1 MASQIT
7 RNNHYVPQWYQR
19 GFLPKGQHKLHVLNM
34 SPIIEVHGK
43 PAIPSKELEFKGPKQ
58 SFQAFDLYTT
68 SFGEKLND
76 EVERF
81 LFGAI
86 DTNGALAV
94 RAWIAGD
101 GVQMHTRFQDFFS
114 YLDAQKLRTPKGLDW
129 ILSQYRGLSQLD
141 LMLEM
146 QQLRTMH
153 ATMWT
158 ECVREIVSARKS
170 AVKFLVSDHPV
181 TVYHGDL
188 SPDSPECQYP
198 ADPGIELVG
207 SQTLFPLDS
216 NHCLI
221 LTNLEH
227 AENPHSGASLARR
240 ANARFRGPSLAR
252 TDALIR
258 KRDLSEDDVN
268 AINRILKSRA
278 RQYVA
283 ASNPDWLYPERLSTA
298 PWKELGKVLHP
309 GRDLWKFG
317 GEIFIGYEDGTTE
330 YRDKF
335 GRTTS
340 HAHLAKKKPE
350 GKLEATSECGCGSGL
365 SYSQCCELLPPQNRP
380 RWDVYSIRERN
391 LILCRAARDI
401 LGLNKGASWDDVR
414 RNLTDEQVRRL
425 HEVFASLWPR
435 DTQIA
440 ELLPR
445 PQTTRSRGV
454 LMGLVDPR
462 TLPYSGLALLPYLD
476 ELVLVHPFINGGG
489 IKPEYSPLHSPAKFK
504 EETLRNVFLLFLLED
519 DIARGRVHLVP
530 DPIDF
535 DPGFRDE
542 IMAIA
547 EASREK
553 TAMGSADRWMME
565 LIFKDLEFQTVKR
578 LPEERQKSYLHSKMP
593 DMSKEEIQAV
603 YDHWQRE
610 LHKDNFALLQ
620 PPPDGEGNGSFHLQK
635 GFGRETG
642 LFMAAMTGS
651 IILVE
656 SEMQWR
662 RLHVSDRGNSLKQ
675 DPQWTAALKRL
686 PEAQAYV
693 PKNSYGHITDPANAD
708 AVRAL
713 LRDISVARWK
723 EDDKAAESVA
733 KRLDAVL
740 SANGPAVSDLVLSLI
755 PSLPIGGFQR
765 KDVSRML
772 ITFGRPADTRPAP
785 LALFLKKMWLDE
797 EKSEQEPTVT

>member
-1 MASQIT
+1 MADQIT

-19 GFLPKGQHKLHVLNM
+19 GFLPKEQHKLHVLNM
-34 SPIIEVHGK
+34 SPAIRSPEIEY
-43 PAIPSKELEFKGPKQ
+43 KGPKR

-86 DTNGALAV
+86 DTNGALAI
-94 RAWIAGD
+94 RAWINGD
-101 GVQMHTRFQDFFS
+101 EVQMHTRFQDFFS

-129 ILSQYRGLSQLD
+129 ILRQYKGLSQLN
-141 LMLEM
+141 LMVEM
-146 QQLRTMH
+146 QRLRTMH

-158 ECVREIVSARKS
+158 ECVREIVSAKRS
-170 AVKFLVSDHPV
+170 NVKFLISDHPV

-188 SPDSPECQYP
+188 APDSPECQYP

-207 SQTLFPLDS
+207 SQTLFPLDA

-227 AENPHSGASLARR
+227 AEDPHSGASLARR

-258 KRDLSEDDVN
+258 KRNLSEDDVI

-278 RQYVA
+278 KQYVA
-283 ASNPDWLYPERLSTA
+283 ASNPDWLYPERLNTA
-298 PWKELGKVLHP
+298 SWKELGEVLHP
-309 GRDLWKFG
+309 GDDLWKFG

-340 HAHLAKKKPE
+340 HAHLAKEPPE
-350 GKLEATSECGCGSGL
+350 GKLDAASECGCGSGL
-365 SYSQCCELLPPQNRP
+365 SYGQCCEQLPPQSRP
-380 RWDVYSIRERN
+380 KWDVYSIRERN
-391 LILCRAARDI
+391 LMLCRAARDI

-445 PQTTRSRGV
+445 PQTTRSRAV

-462 TLPYSGLALLPYLD
+462 TLSYSGLALLPYLD
-476 ELVLVHPFINGGG
+476 ELVLVHPFVNGNGM
-489 IKPEYSPLHSPAKFK
+489 KPEYSPLHSPAQFK
-504 EETLRNVFLLFLLED
+504 EQTLRNVSSLFLLED

-535 DPGFRDE
+535 DFGFRDE

-547 EASREK
+547 EASGEK
-553 TAMGSADRWMME
+553 TAMGPADRWMME
-565 LIFKDLEFQTVKR
+565 LIFKDMEFQTIKR
-578 LPEERQKSYLHSKMP
+578 LPEEKQKAYLHSKMP
-593 DMSKEEIQAV
+593 EMSKEEIQAV

-610 LHKDNFALLQ
+610 LHEDPLALLQ
-620 PPPDGEGNGSFHLQK
+620 PPPDGERNGSFHLQK
-635 GFGRETG
+635 GFSRETG

-651 IILVE
+651 IVLVE
-656 SEMQWR
+656 SEMQWK
-662 RLHVSDRGNSLKQ
+662 RLHVSDEGNPPNQNPL
-675 DPQWTAALKRL
+675 WAAALRRL
-686 PEAQAYV
+686 PEAQAYA
-693 PKNSYGHITDPANAD
+693 PNGSYGHIKEPANAD
-708 AVRAL
+708 ALRAL
-713 LRDISVARWK
+713 LRDISIACWN
-723 EDDKAAESVA
+723 ENDAASGPIA
-733 KRLDAVL
+733 NRLDAVL
-740 SANGPAVSDLVLSLI
+740 SVDGPAASDLVLSLE
-755 PSLPIGGFQR
+755 PSLPVGGFHR

-797 EKSEQEPTVT
+797 GKSDEESVG